1 MRCIETIIIR
11 WKRQKRC
18 DRGLHSS
25 RKRIDQL
32 YQDFDV
38 QESYAIRIM
47 ERAKIPEPSAMF
59 EPWMMPEEQDG
70 RGVEDFRVR
79 DRVHCGSSIVEYN
92 MMQMLHTIMTAK
104 LSDF

>member
-1 MRCIETIIIR
+1 
-11 WKRQKRC
+11 
-18 DRGLHSS
+18 
-25 RKRIDQL
+25 
-32 YQDFDV
+32 
-38 QESYAIRIM
+38 
-47 ERAKIPEPSAMF
+47 MF

-92 MMQMLHTIMTAK
+92 TIQMLHTIMTAK